1 MKQLFLILDS
11 TWRNLRW
18 TVFVI
23 IQYRNQYIFRKNL
36 KIFGIQFNPSI
47 QLLFSHKVE
56 FNDANSLFGIQPKK
70 NIYFFNSA
78 SYTAFRKN
86 SSIKNRRKVSR
97 KLQAYSERNFRDL
110 KEIDGWSLWVFEQ
123 KYAENLATC
132 DLLCTFGYV
141 FCNYWRIHRIW
152 KIQEKITKYI
162 LK

>member
-11 TWRNLRW
+11 TWRNFRW

-23 IQYRNQYIFRKNL
+23 IQYRNQYIFRKNS
-36 KIFGIQFNPSI
+36 KIFEIQFNPSI

-78 SYTAFRKN
+78 SYTAFRK
-86 SSIKNRRKVSR
+86 SPSIKNRRKVSR

-123 KYAENLATC
+123 KYAKDLATC
-132 DLLCTFGYV
+132 DLLCTFGYF
-141 FCNYWRIHRIW
+141 FCNYWRVHCTW
-152 KIQEKITKYI
+152 KIQEKIKN
-162 LK
+162 LS